1 MMPGDIPLAF
11 AAVVC
16 AVMSAT
22 AGAALADKGSRR
34 LALAPGASVCHPA
47 AHGSQ
52 PVAPVA
58 AALVPF
64 AHAVHVLAPCTAAY
78 VPGAQAT
85 HVCTPLPSTSERY
98 PASHKQTVAA
108 CSVSGVS
115 GLLLC
120 AGHALHV
127 PPGARQ
133 YVSALQ

>member
-1 MMPGDIPLAF
+1 M
-11 AAVVC
+11 
-16 AVMSAT
+16 
-22 AGAALADKGSRR
+22 
-34 LALAPGASVCHPA
+34 CHPA

-52 PVAPVA
+52 AVAPAA

-64 AHAVHVLAPCTAAY
+64 AHAVHALAPAAAAN

-85 HVCTPLPSTSERY
+85 HVCTPLPSTSERN

-108 CSVSGVS
+108 CAVPGVS

-120 AGHALHV
+120 AGHALHA
-127 PPGARQ
+127 PDCARQ